1 MYLWHIVL
9 VWQYVRYISTD
20 KMSELTE
27 EKPAAYIRRRA
38 FNKVHVKSW
47 LIYLEKD
54 GFVRCSFKNCNFMA
68 FNVEEMRN
76 HYGYC
81 KGVSY
86 QIEIVIYQSGDVR
99 LHFLMS
105 IGLSRGSQK
114 QVF

>member
-1 MYLWHIVL
+1 MIGYLYIHCLLSLCMWKQISLCAHNSNLLCICGIL
-9 VWQYVRYISTD
+9 FQFGNYVRCISTD
-20 KMSELTE
+20 KMSEHTE

-86 QIEIVIYQSGDVR
+86 Q
-99 LHFLMS
+99 
-105 IGLSRGSQK
+105 
-114 QVF
+114 

>member
-1 MYLWHIVL
+1 MIGYLYVGLHCFCLFEYRLGYVHVIL
-9 VWQYVRYISTD
+9 ILLCICSILFQFGNYVRCISTD
-20 KMSELTE
+20 KMSEHTE
-27 EKPAAYIRRRA
+27 EKPAPYIRRRA

-86 QIEIVIYQSGDVR
+86 Q
-99 LHFLMS
+99 
-105 IGLSRGSQK
+105 
-114 QVF
+114 